1 MKLNV
6 LSDVDDFINKLSDKE
21 SGKILAQ
28 LEFLKISQTE
38 ALIIKSLKGKIRELR
53 IRQYRIV
60 FFKIGTI
67 IYVVDAFKKQSQK
80 TPQGIIKKAE
90 KIYKNIE
97 KRNE

>member
-6 LSDVDDFINKLSDKE
+6 LSTVNDFINKLSDKE

-28 LEFLKISQTE
+28 LKFLEINQTE
-38 ALIIKSLKGKIRELR
+38 ALVIKTLKGKIRELR
-53 IRQYRIV
+53 IKQHRIV
-60 FFKIGTI
+60 FFKIGKI

-90 KIYKNIE
+90 KIYKNVE
-97 KRNE
+97 KRN